1 MSGVVTK
8 GGIPIGA
15 ITTAGKPIGGQSAQ
29 FQILRQNASRQQ
41 FKVLNTGQGNTVL
54 QTVGGQVSVVNPG
67 GAIIQG
73 GIVTGSNV
81 GQTLQLQ
88 QAGGQKVSIATVS
101 GVSGSPG
108 MVTNVA
114 SVATV
119 QMTGTGQQ
127 QRTHFMKQVGTK
139 QQMGRSVTETEM
151 LLVKR
156 QMINQAQATQ
166 GSPQQQQQQQN
177 QQGSQQKTQILSQ
190 FTPSIQLQQSPGVGG
205 QQHIATLVKTS
216 GGTMATG
223 GTVGMTLAQIKP
235 GQLKGTLPNA
245 STSVRQMQLQQI
257 PIGQQQRKAAG
268 KMTQITQVTGNTMS
282 TSSAGGSVTGT
293 VSGVTKGSPVG
304 TAQLIVQNPK
314 NLQPGTVTVQQIQQ
328 VMRQAQPSQI
338 VLGKSVGRIIPV
350 SVSSQPNARQTI
362 QVIFPSHSIRN
373 HEETYKFHLSI
384 MRFTFRLCRRRLR
397 KGSQPVRCV
406 RTWPMPAWEPRIQSK
421 WRPAPR
427 PNKHKPFSMRCNSN
441 NKCNVKTLV
450 KICVCNRAA
459 RWLRLPFNPNNR
471 INNCNPPNRP
481 LFRSK
486 ICPNQSI
493 RLLAPPPPPPL
504 CNHRHRINCNR

>member
-1 MSGVVTK
+1 MHFQHPQPPTQTTANIQISSPSQSVATSQVVSVSQLTGVGTVFTTSGLGSNAVATLTTSSLRPQRIVTAPALQEMMFNQRTGSQSPTVVSVSGLTSQSVSQAQLQTGQLRLSMGGNQQMSGVVTK
-8 GGIPIGA
+8 GGIPISA
-15 ITTAGKPIGGQSAQ
+15 ITAAGKPINAQQAQ

-41 FKVLNTGQGNTVL
+41 FKVVNTPQGNTVL
-54 QTVGGQVSVVNPG
+54 QTVGGQVSVVNPS

-73 GIVTGSNV
+73 GLVTGSNV

-127 QRTHFMKQVGTK
+127 QRAHFMKQMGTK
-139 QQMGRSVTETEM
+139 QQIGRPVTETEM

-156 QMINQAQATQ
+156 QMINQAQAQ
-166 GSPQQQQQQQN
+166 GSPQQQQASQV
-177 QQGSQQKTQILSQ
+177 SQQKAQILSQ
-190 FTPSIQLQQSPGVGG
+190 FTPSIQLQQTSGVGG

-216 GGTMATG
+216 SGAMATSG

-235 GQLKGTLPNA
+235 GQLKATLPNA
-245 STSVRQMQLQQI
+245 STPVRQMQLQQI
-257 PIGQQQRKAAG
+257 PIAQQQRKTTG
-268 KMTQITQVTGNTMS
+268 KMTQITQVANTVS

-328 VMRQAQPSQI
+328 VMRQSQPSQI

-362 QVIFPSHSIRN
+362 QVIFPNSSKSQHKNFI
-373 HEETYKFHLSI
+373 FHLH
-384 MRFTFRLCRRRLR
+384 
-397 KGSQPVRCV
+397 V
-406 RTWPMPAWEPRIQSK
+406 
-421 WRPAPR
+421 
-427 PNKHKPFSMRCNSN
+427 
-441 NKCNVKTLV
+441 
-450 KICVCNRAA
+450 
-459 RWLRLPFNPNNR
+459 
-471 INNCNPPNRP
+471 
-481 LFRSK
+481 
-486 ICPNQSI
+486 
-493 RLLAPPPPPPL
+493 
-504 CNHRHRINCNR
+504 

>member
-1 MSGVVTK
+1 MTAPALQEMVFSQRTGSQSPTVVSVSGLTGQSVSQAQLQSGQLRLSMGGNQQMSGVMTK

-15 ITTAGKPIGGQSAQ
+15 ITTTGKPIGAQSAQ

-54 QTVGGQVSVVNPG
+54 QTVSGQVSVVNPG

-139 QQMGRSVTETEM
+139 QQMGRPITDTEM

-156 QMINQAQATQ
+156 QVINQPQATQ
-166 GSPQQQQQQQN
+166 GSPQQQQQQTS
-177 QQGSQQKTQILSQ
+177 QGSQQKTQIMQQ

-216 GGTMATG
+216 TGTM
-223 GTVGMTLAQIKP
+223 AQIKP
-235 GQLKGTLPNA
+235 GQLKATLANA

-268 KMTQITQVTGNTMS
+268 KMTQITQVTGNTIS

-362 QVIFPSHSIRN
+362 QVIFPPPFINHSNIKMPPF
-373 HEETYKFHLSI
+373 TCS
-384 MRFTFRLCRRRLR
+384 TFRLCRRHLR
-397 KGSQPVRCV
+397 RV
-406 RTWPMPAWEPRIQSK
+406 
-421 WRPAPR
+421 
-427 PNKHKPFSMRCNSN
+427 
-441 NKCNVKTLV
+441 
-450 KICVCNRAA
+450 
-459 RWLRLPFNPNNR
+459 
-471 INNCNPPNRP
+471 
-481 LFRSK
+481 
-486 ICPNQSI
+486 
-493 RLLAPPPPPPL
+493 
-504 CNHRHRINCNR
+504 